1 MTPKDRDK
9 VIKILIDKFNKNQ
22 SVTDWG
28 REEKTPAWYD
38 NRSDVAL
45 LQELAWYHNFDPAD
59 TWPHTKS
66 H

>member
-1 MTPKDRDK
+1 MSPIDRSD

-28 REEKTPAWYD
+28 RELKTPSWYD
-38 NRSDVAL
+38 NRSDIAL
-45 LQELAWYHNFDPAD
+45 LQELSWYHNFDPAD
-59 TWPHTKS
+59 TCRHTKS